1 MAENENK
8 ETTEIKTEKT
18 TEVKETAP
26 KAKKDFFDKK
36 SDRRPRR
43 RPFGGAGKF
52 GSHAQEKKGPFS
64 DSLADRF
71 GDILAAKLKRGIE
84 DDIKRKIK
92 AAQSDPAV
100 QRASAKY
107 GK

>member
-1 MAENENK
+1 MAENEQK
-8 ETTEIKTEKT
+8 ETTETK
-18 TEVKETAP
+18 TAP
-26 KAKKDFFDKK
+26 AAKVKK
-36 SDRRPRR
+36 PAREPRR
-43 RPFGGAGKF
+43 AGDRPHQA
-52 GSHAQEKKGPFS
+52 SKKNAPFS

-71 GDILAAKLKRGIE
+71 GNALANKLKRGIE

-100 QRASAKY
+100 QRASAKF